1 MLPPAC
7 VPCEVTAFTGG
18 FNISLEGVSMT
29 IDVLG
34 TKYTVKTEMPVDGT
48 LGDSAGSCDAYSK
61 SITINEAVLCLDKT
75 IEKDLTDNLSAFM
88 RKVLRHEIIHAFLNE
103 SGLRENSEWACNEE
117 MVDWVAI
124 MIPKINKC
132 FEDCNCLE

>member
-1 MLPPAC
+1 
-7 VPCEVTAFTGG
+7 
-18 FNISLEGVSMT
+18 MT

-34 TKYTVKTEMPVDGT
+34 TKYTIKTEMPIDGT

>member
-7 VPCEVTAFTGG
+7 VPCEVIAFTGG

-34 TKYTVKTEMPVDGT
+34 TKYTIKTEMPIDGT
-48 LGDSAGSCDAYSK
+48 LGDSAGSCDAYAK

-103 SGLRENSEWACNEE
+103 SGLRDNSEWA
-117 MVDWVAI
+117 
-124 MIPKINKC
+124 
-132 FEDCNCLE
+132 

>member
-7 VPCEVTAFTGG
+7 VPCEVTAFAGG

-48 LGDSAGSCDAYSK
+48 LGDSAGSCDAYAK

-75 IEKDLTDNLSAFM
+75 IEKYLTDNLSAFM

-117 MVDWVAI
+117 MVDWFAI
-124 MIPKINKC
+124 MLPKINKC
-132 FEDCNCLE
+132 FEDSNCLE